1 MQPCLSGTTRNLVRL
16 ELCIEASL
24 HTSTADAQSTATT
37 NTPTISTTV
46 EPNNMCTVLQQI
58 ASRAPDDFV
67 CSTNQQCDGVDC
79 TADLSGSH
87 YRSQAVILVCQLP
100 HPAVNVVLMTQSGV
114 VLVNETVDHSD
125 VVSFHQLLQ
134 LNITLDQL
142 KNAIGFQVFMQCCH
156 T

>member
-1 MQPCLSGTTRNLVRL
+1 MQPCLSGTTCNLVRL

-67 CSTNQQCDGVDC
+67 CSANQQCDGVDC

-87 YRSQAVILVCQLP
+87 YRTQVVILLCHLT
-100 HPAVNVVLMTQSGV
+100 HPAVNVVIMTQIGL
-114 VLVNETVDHSD
+114 VLVNATVYHSD
-125 VVSFHQLLQ
+125 AVSFHQLLQ

-142 KNAIGFQVFMQCCH
+142 KNVIGFQVFMQCCH